1 MLLESVG
8 RQTLG
13 AFGSAGRFAE
23 LAVETIRSVFR
34 RPFDVRALS
43 TQVVRVGIN
52 SVPVVLLTAAFT
64 GAVLALQTYTGF
76 SRFHAQGY
84 VGSLVSISLMREL
97 GPVLTALMVAG
108 RAGSAMAA
116 EIGSMRVTEQIDA
129 LVALATDPIQH
140 LFVPRVLAGILVLP
154 MLVVLADA
162 TGIAGGYL
170 VSVRLLGANPV
181 VYTESSFQFLEVNDL
196 ASGLIKSA
204 VFGGLLA
211 MVGCVR
217 GFETTGGA
225 EGVGSA
231 TTGAVVQAS
240 LGILI
245 ADFLLTKVL
254 S

>member
-1 MLLESVG
+1 MFLESVG
-8 RQTLG
+8 RRTLG
-13 AFGSAGRFAE
+13 AFDVAGRFAE
-23 LAVETIRSVFR
+23 LAVEALRSVFR
-34 RPFDVRALS
+34 RPFDVRALL

-181 VYTESSFQFLEVNDL
+181 VYAESSFQFLDVNDL
-196 ASGLIKSA
+196 TSGLIKSA

-211 MVGCVR
+211 MVGCIR

-240 LGILI
+240 LGILV
-245 ADFLLTKVL
+245 ADFFLTKVL
-254 S
+254 Y